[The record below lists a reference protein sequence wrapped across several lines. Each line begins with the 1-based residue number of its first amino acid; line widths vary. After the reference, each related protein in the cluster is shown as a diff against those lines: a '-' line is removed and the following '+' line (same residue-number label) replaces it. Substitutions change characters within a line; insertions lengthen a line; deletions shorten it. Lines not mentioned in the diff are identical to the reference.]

1 MVLHIFRLI
10 SISVHF
16 LINHFQFAQNKKLR
30 LKLKKKLTTNMIQK
44 LEICLLEEKKYQI
57 VELKLYLKI
66 FDHFLQKVVK
76 Q

>member
-16 LINHFQFAQNKKLR
+16 LINHFQFAQNKKSR
-30 LKLKKKLTTNMIQK
+30 LKLKKKLTTSMIQK
-44 LEICLLEEKKYQI
+44 LEICPLGEKKYQI
-57 VELKLYLKI
+57 VELKSYPKI
-66 FDHFLQKVVK
+66 FDHFLQKAVK